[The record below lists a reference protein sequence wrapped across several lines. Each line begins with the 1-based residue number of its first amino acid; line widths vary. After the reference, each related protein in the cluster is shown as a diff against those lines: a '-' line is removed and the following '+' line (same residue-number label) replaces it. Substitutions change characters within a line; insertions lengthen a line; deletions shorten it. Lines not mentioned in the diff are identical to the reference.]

1 MRGDAGFPVRLR
13 FSKRGKIRFVSHRD
27 VARAFERSLR
37 IAGLPVAHTAGFS
50 PRPKLSFGLALGV
63 GYESDAEYL
72 DVELREPTD
81 TALLPDAL
89 AAGLPPGLTI
99 GGAAPLAPRVP
110 ALQESV
116 TAVGYE
122 LTPSGVPPDAL
133 TDAAVAV
140 LAAITL
146 PVATTRKAQ
155 PVVVDVRPSLRDLA
169 VTPDGHR
176 VVVEVSTQPRPARPP
191 EILTAL
197 RTLVAVD
204 ADDGEDRVLRTHQ
217 WIERDGARYEPLA
230 ADRAPSAPAGAVTR
244 APAVLTS

>member
-81 TALLPDAL
+81 VGQLPDAL
-89 AAGLPPGLTI
+89 GAGLPPGLDVLD
-99 GGAAPLAPRVP
+99 AAPLAARAP

-116 TAVGYE
+116 TTVAYE
-122 LTPSGVPPDAL
+122 LTPSGLAPDVLTAATAAL
-133 TDAAVAV
+133 QAAT
-140 LAAITL
+140 TL

-176 VVVEVSTQPRPARPP
+176 LAVEVSTQPRPARPP
-191 EILTAL
+191 EVFTAL
-197 RTLVAVD
+197 RTLACVD

-244 APAVLTS
+244 APSVLTS